1 MFELALQQVVNGLLI
16 GAIYAL
22 MAMGLMVILGILRII
37 NMAQGELYM
46 LGGYVCYVAVSML
59 GLNYFVAV
67 ILAILVIAG
76 LGMVLDRVAV
86 RPLLRRPFYM
96 VFLSTFA
103 VSMILE
109 NAAELIWGPDPQS
122 IPSPFSPMPI
132 VIGPI
137 FLTVQKL
144 FIFGVALAMIG
155 AFAAFLRWTR
165 SGMAIRALARD
176 RDAALLMGIDADRMQ
191 SITFGLGSGLAA
203 AAGALLGAMFNV
215 YPTMGQLPLLKG
227 FALVV
232 MGGMGSVL
240 GVFISGLILGVA
252 EGLAAGFLSVGYVDL
267 VAFVTMLVV
276 LMVRPEGLGRWGKSR
291 A

>member
-1 MFELALQQVVNGLLI
+1 MFELALQQVVNGLLV

-46 LGGYVCYVAVSML
+46 LGGYFCYLAVVML
-59 GLNYFVAV
+59 GVGYFP
-67 ILAILVIAG
+67 AIIMAMAATAG
-76 LGMVLDRVAV
+76 VGMIMDRLTV

-103 VSMILE
+103 VSMILQ

-122 IPSPFSPMPI
+122 IPSPFSPTPI
-132 VIGPI
+132 IIGPI
-137 FLTVQKL
+137 FLTSQKI
-144 FIFGVALAMIG
+144 FIFAAALVTIAL
-155 AFAAFLRWTR
+155 FAAFLRWTR
-165 SGMAIRALARD
+165 VGMAIRALARD
-176 RDAALLMGIDADRMQ
+176 RDAALLMGIDADRIQ
-191 SITFGLGSGLAA
+191 SITFGLGSALSA

-232 MGGMGSVL
+232 MGGMGSVG
-240 GVFISGLILGVA
+240 GVFLAGLMLGVA
-252 EGLAAGFLSVGYVDL
+252 EGLTAGFLSLGYVDL
-267 VAFVTMLVV
+267 VAFATMLVV
-276 LMVRPEGLGRWGKSR
+276 LMIHPEGLSTWGKSR
-291 A
+291 G

>member
-46 LGGYVCYVAVSML
+46 LGGYVCYVAVAAL

-67 ILAILVIAG
+67 IVAILAIAG
-76 LGMVLDRVAV
+76 LGVVLDRAAV

-122 IPSPFSPMPI
+122 IPSPFPPMPI

-155 AFAAFLRWTR
+155 AFAAFLRFTR

-191 SITFGLGSGLAA
+191 SITFGLGSGLSA

-276 LMVRPEGLGRWGKSR
+276 LMIRPEGLGRWGKSR

>member
-1 MFELALQQVVNGLLI
+1 MLELAFQQVVNGLLV

-22 MAMGLMVILGILRII
+22 MALGLMVILGILRII

-46 LGGYVCYVAVSML
+46 LGGYFCYFASVTL
-59 GLNYFVAV
+59 GVGYFPAI
-67 ILAILVIAG
+67 ILAMIAAAG
-76 LGMVLDRVAV
+76 VGVLMDRLAV

-109 NAAELIWGPDPQS
+109 NAAELIWGPDPQN
-122 IPSPFSPMPI
+122 IPSPFSSSPI

-137 FLTVQKL
+137 FLTTQKL
-144 FIFGVALAMIG
+144 FIFAVALVTIVS
-155 AFAAFLRWTR
+155 FAAFLRWTR
-165 SGMAIRALARD
+165 VGMAIRALARD
-176 RDAALLMGIDADRMQ
+176 RDAALLMGINADRIQ
-191 SITFGLGSGLAA
+191 SITFGIGAALSG

-232 MGGMGSVL
+232 MGGMGSVS
-240 GVFISGLILGVA
+240 GVFVAGLMLGVA
-252 EGLAAGFLSVGYVDL
+252 EGLTAGFLSIGYVDL
-267 VAFVTMLVV
+267 VAFATMLVV
-276 LMVRPEGLGRWGKSR
+276 LLICPQGLSKWGKSGV
-291 A
+291 

>member
-1 MFELALQQVVNGLLI
+1 MLDLAFQQVINGLLV

-46 LGGYVCYVAVSML
+46 LGGYFCYVAVVML
-59 GLNYFVAV
+59 GVGYFPAV
-67 ILAILVIAG
+67 ILAMVATAG
-76 LGMVLDRVAV
+76 VGMILDRIAV

-103 VSMILE
+103 VSMILQ
-109 NAAELIWGPDPQS
+109 NAAELIWGPDPQA
-122 IPSPFSPMPI
+122 IPSPFSPAPI
-132 VIGPI
+132 IIGSI
-137 FLTVQKL
+137 FLTTQKL
-144 FIFGVALAMIG
+144 FIFAAALVMIG
-155 AFAAFLRWTR
+155 AFAAFLRFTR
-165 SGMAIRALARD
+165 VGMAIRALARD
-176 RDAALLMGIDADRMQ
+176 RDAALLMGIDADRIQ
-191 SITFGLGSGLAA
+191 SITFGLGSALAA

-232 MGGMGSVL
+232 MGGMGSVV
-240 GVFISGLILGVA
+240 GVFVSGLILGVA
-252 EGLAAGFLSVGYVDL
+252 EGLTAGFISTGYVDM

-276 LMVRPEGLGRWGKSR
+276 LMVHPEGISQWGKSR

>member
-1 MFELALQQVVNGLLI
+1 MFELALQQVVNGLLV

-46 LGGYVCYVAVSML
+46 LGGYFCYLAVVML
-59 GLNYFVAV
+59 GVGYFPAV
-67 ILAILVIAG
+67 ILAMIATAGVGVII
-76 LGMVLDRVAV
+76 DRLAV

-109 NAAELIWGPDPQS
+109 NGAELVWGPDPQS

-137 FLTVQKL
+137 FLTGQKL
-144 FIFGVALAMIG
+144 FIFAVALVMIA

-191 SITFGLGSGLAA
+191 SFTFGLGSALAA

-232 MGGMGSVL
+232 MGGMGSVV
-240 GVFISGLILGVA
+240 GVFVSGLILGVA
-252 EGLAAGFLSVGYVDL
+252 EGLTAGFLSTGYVDL
-267 VAFVTMLVV
+267 VAFVTMLAV
-276 LMVRPEGLGRWGKSR
+276 LMVHPEGLSQWGKSR

>member
-1 MFELALQQVVNGLLI
+1 MLELALQQTVNGLLV

-22 MAMGLMVILGILRII
+22 MALGLMVILGILRII

-46 LGGYVCYVAVSML
+46 LGGYFCYVAVVAA
-59 GLNYFVAV
+59 GVPYFAAIVVAMALTAAV
-67 ILAILVIAG
+67 G
-76 LGMVLDRVAV
+76 VLIDRTTV

-103 VSMILE
+103 VSMILQ
-109 NAAELIWGPDPQS
+109 NAAELVWGPDPQT
-122 IPSPFSPMPI
+122 IPSPFSPAPI

-137 FLTVQKL
+137 FVTTQKL
-144 FIFGVALAMIG
+144 FIFCAATLGTA

-165 SGMAIRALARD
+165 VGMAIRALARD
-176 RDAALLMGIDADRMQ
+176 RDTALLMGIDADRIQ
-191 SITFGLGSGLAA
+191 SITFGLGSALAG

-227 FALVV
+227 FTLVV
-232 MGGMGSVL
+232 MGGMGSV
-240 GVFISGLILGVA
+240 GGIFSAGLILGVA
-252 EGLAAGFLSVGYVDL
+252 EGLTAGFFSTGYVDL
-267 VAFVTMLVV
+267 VAFATMLLV
-276 LMVRPEGLGRWGKSR
+276 LMVRPEGLSKWGKAR